1 MENVLTVTAVNT
13 REIYNVIE
21 WLKGC
26 IVKKMA
32 RGIEPNFVELAHC
45 ATMIGI
51 VRDAKRQHTNC
62 GGAIWWGK
70 DYEREAREEIA
81 RYILDE
87 ISEEA

>member
-21 WLKGC
+21 WLKSC

-32 RGIEPNFVELAHC
+32 KGINPDAVILAEC
-45 ATMIGI
+45 STIKKI
-51 VRDAKRQHTNC
+51 VRDAKRGHVKC
-62 GGAIWWGK
+62 GGEIWWGK
-70 DYEREAREEIA
+70 EYEKEAREEIA

>member
-1 MENVLTVTAVNT
+1 MGNVLTVTAVNT

-21 WLKGC
+21 WLKSC

-32 RGIEPNFVELAHC
+32 KGVNPDAVLLAEC
-45 ATMIGI
+45 STMRKI

-62 GGAIWWGK
+62 GGSIWWGRE
-70 DYEREAREEIA
+70 YEKQAREEIA
-81 RYILDE
+81 TYILDE